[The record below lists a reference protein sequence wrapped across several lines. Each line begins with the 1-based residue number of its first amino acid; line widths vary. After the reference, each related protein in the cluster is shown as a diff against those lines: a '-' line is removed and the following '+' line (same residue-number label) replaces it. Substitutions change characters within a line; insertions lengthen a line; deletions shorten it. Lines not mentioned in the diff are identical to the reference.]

1 MLRFL
6 KRLPGRLLRLTAFIG
21 IVGIVGSAV
30 AVNVSPKSAEYLAF
44 LGLAFPVWLFIAT
57 IGFVYALFRG
67 RWFMVVV
74 LAGVFIWHADFIER
88 TVGIGSTDE
97 STGTHDVSVMSY
109 NVRIFDLYNWSEGSV
124 TRDKIF
130 NFLDGNPV
138 DVLCFQEFY
147 HTDQEGVFETR
158 DTMVTFLENVH
169 VHERYTHE
177 MNGQQYFGV
186 VTFSRYPIVERGE
199 LPFASDANNFCIYSD
214 LLVGN
219 DTLRVYNAHL
229 ASIRFQKEDYAA
241 LEDGPNSEDAK
252 RLAGRL
258 GVAFR
263 KRATQAEKIAQHI
276 ATSPHPVVLC
286 GDFNDTPVSYAYEI
300 LSDGLEDAFTSGGR
314 GLGSTYIGKLPIFR
328 IDYVMHSNDLNV
340 IAFKTHDVSYSDH
353 RPVET
358 HLNW

>member
-6 KRLPGRLLRLTAFIG
+6 RRLPGRILRLTAFIG
-21 IVGIVGSAV
+21 IVGIVGSAL
-30 AVNVSPKSAEYLAF
+30 AVNVSPRSAEYLAF
-44 LGLAFPVWLFIAT
+44 LGLGFPVWLFIAT
-57 IGFVYALFRG
+57 VGLVYALVRR
-67 RWFMVVV
+67 RWLMAVIVV
-74 LAGVFIWHADFIER
+74 GVFIWHADFIER
-88 TVGIGSTDE
+88 TIGIGSTDE
-97 STGTHDVSVMSY
+97 ANGDHDVSVMSY
-109 NVRIFDLYNWSEGSV
+109 NVRIFDLYNWSEGSI

-130 NFLDGNPV
+130 NFLDEHPV

-158 DTMVTFLENVH
+158 DTMVTFLDNVY

-177 MNGQQYFGV
+177 MTGQQYFGV

-199 LPFASDANNFCIYSD
+199 LAFASDANNYCIYSD
-214 LLVGN
+214 ILVDD
-219 DTLRVYNAHL
+219 DTLRVYNTHL

-276 ATSPHPVVLC
+276 AMSPHPVVLC

-300 LSDGLEDAFTSGGR
+300 LSSGLEDAFTSGGR
-314 GLGSTYIGKLPIFR
+314 GLGTTYIGKLPIFR
-328 IDYVMHSNDLNV
+328 IDYVLHSEDLAV
-340 IAFKTHDVSYSDH
+340 TDFVTHDVRFSDH
-353 RPVET
+353 RPVEA